1 VLVQRAKFPRVF
13 HQEMNAMYSVATR
26 TKSRAKLALF
36 ALVLCTAAVVRVDA
50 QDTAIT
56 TTTVETERESRGFPW
71 GILGLLGLLG
81 LLGGRKKEEV
91 HTHRETVRPVETHR
105 ATTTTTAPVTDRT
118 VIRPAETGGISG
130 TGGTMGGG
138 TGGTMGGG
146 TGGTTGGT
154 GGQGGT
160 PGGGT
165 RL

>member
-1 VLVQRAKFPRVF
+1 
-13 HQEMNAMYSVATR
+13 MNSVATR
-26 TKSRAKLALF
+26 RMSWAKLALF
-36 ALVLCTAAVVRVDA
+36 ALVLCTAAVVRADA

-56 TTTVETERESRGFPW
+56 TTTVETEERESRGFPW

-81 LLGGRKKEEV
+81 LLPRGKKEEV

-105 ATTTTTAPVTDRT
+105 PTTTAPVADRT
-118 VIRPAETGGISG
+118 VIRPDETGGISG

-138 TGGTMGGG
+138 TGGSMGGG
-146 TGGTTGGT
+146 TGGTMGGGT

-160 PGGGT
+160 TGGGT